1 MARLN
6 GKITLVYYFFVVFTF
21 FATPFFITNTAA
33 PVVLVSARELHREQA
48 LARAQQRWSQRISDL
63 ENSNIDPELAML
75 GPFDPHAPWPLF
87 PTQATPN
94 ESHRFAS
101 PSQTSTP
108 SRTKSAPLNR
118 ITSPPEEYSDSY
130 SLHRRYIEKRAVCP
144 FVIQT
149 TVLLYFASGAQT
161 PYSSTTV
168 AGPRSTGIPGDDIDG
183 LPINVQD
190 SPQNDGEGDHAGNE
204 GHGANAAL
212 LAGIFSILALI
223 ILAFVLA
230 AWWHYRKRKARKI
243 AAAGQMEERK
253 DAPTIVRYVGE
264 NLSAERVR

>member
-101 PSQTSTP
+101 PSQTRWELYFFLWRLSACCLLEPSTSTP

-204 GHGANAAL
+204 GHG
-212 LAGIFSILALI
+212 
-223 ILAFVLA
+223 
-230 AWWHYRKRKARKI
+230 
-243 AAAGQMEERK
+243 
-253 DAPTIVRYVGE
+253 
-264 NLSAERVR
+264 